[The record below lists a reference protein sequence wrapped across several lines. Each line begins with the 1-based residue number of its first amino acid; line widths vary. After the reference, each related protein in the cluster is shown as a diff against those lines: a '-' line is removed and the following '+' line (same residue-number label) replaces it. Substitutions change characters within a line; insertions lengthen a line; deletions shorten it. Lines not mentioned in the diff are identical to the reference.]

1 MTKRTKKILED
12 QEEIASFSP
21 EAESPVEELPLAE
34 ETALVADY
42 VLDASNTKAFLGQL
56 HRKVAVYQSVLF
68 TGEGLTDAALLV
80 IACARAWD
88 AVKPGGVLYIPKS
101 MATVYPVS
109 RLEAVPVEE
118 HPGYLRVFK
127 EI

>member
-1 MTKRTKKILED
+1 MPKRTKKIAED
-12 QEEIASFSP
+12 QEEIVALSP
-21 EAESPVEELPLAE
+21 EVEAPVE

-56 HRKVAVYQSVLF
+56 HRKVEVYQSVLF

-109 RLEAVPVEE
+109 RLGAVPVEE